1 MAKKFEDLKVA
12 IVTDWLTNRGGGER
26 VFLTLCDI
34 FPQADIYTSVFRARV
49 FPELEDR
56 SVFVS
61 YLQRSPLKYRHQLF
75 AWARPAVFESF
86 DLDDYDLVISSSGA
100 EAKGVLTKPETPHI
114 SYCHTPIRYYW
125 SHYHDYLNEK
135 QLGLLDP
142 LIKLVMPPMVHK
154 LRLWDRV
161 AADRV
166 DFFIA
171 NSRHTQKRIAK
182 YYEADSVVIYP
193 PVDCSRFSANI
204 PAEDFYLVVGR
215 QVPYKRTDLAV
226 LAFNQLSRQLK
237 VIGTGPEVARLKR
250 LARFPNIEFLG
261 ELTDEEVTQY
271 FAKCKAVLFPQE
283 EDLGIVPLEAMAAGK
298 PVIAYGKGGALE
310 TVVDGK
316 TGVLFKEQTVDSL
329 LDAIRRFENLKIS
342 ASACRSQAKRFDQSI
357 FKRRIKQFI
366 EKAVYKYHQIQG
378 T

>member
-26 VFLTLCDI
+26 VFLVLCEI
-34 FPQADIYTSVFRARV
+34 FPRADIYTSVFKPRV
-49 FPELEDR
+49 FPELEGR

-61 YLQRSPLKYRHQLF
+61 QLQRSPLRYKHQLF
-75 AWARPAVFESF
+75 AWARPSVFESF
-86 DLDDYDLVISSSGA
+86 DLDDYDLVVSVSGA
-100 EAKGVLTKPETPHI
+100 EAKGVLTKPETVHI

-125 SHYHDYLNEK
+125 SHYHDYLKEK

-142 LIKLVMPPMVHK
+142 LIKLVMPSLVHK

-182 YYEADSVVIYP
+182 YYEADSTVIYP
-193 PVDCSRFSANI
+193 PVDCGRFSANL
-204 PAEDFYLVVGR
+204 PAEDFYLIVGR

-237 VIGTGPEVARLKR
+237 VVGTGSEMKKLKQ
-250 LARFPNIEFLG
+250 LAKFPNVEFLG
-261 ELTDEEVTQY
+261 ELPDEEVAQY
-271 FAKCKAVLFPQE
+271 FARCKAVLFPQE
-283 EDLGIVPLEAMAAGK
+283 EDFGIVPLEAMAAGK

-310 TVVDGK
+310 TVIDGK
-316 TGVLFKEQTVDSL
+316 TGVLFKEQTVESL
-329 LDAIRRFENLKIS
+329 LDAVHRFERLKIVPG
-342 ASACRSQAKRFDQSI
+342 ACRSQAKRFDRSV
-357 FKRRIKQFI
+357 FKRRIVQFI
-366 EKAVYKYHQIQG
+366 EKAFHRYHQIQKI
-378 T
+378 